1 MVALRSLFG
10 DPYRLGGGEAALGSI
25 FVGTFLLLDKIR
37 MDSYARLCSI
47 RVVDFAHRNIQR
59 SDLALNLEPPQ
70 PLRFESSQDIRVL
83 NRSLGFDITCLVEKM
98 YFNKTQDE
106 ESERRSAGSF
116 SSPQ

>member
-25 FVGTFLLLDKIR
+25 FVGTFLLLDKVR

-59 SDLALNLEPPQ
+59 SDLALVLPRSEPK
-70 PLRFESSQDIRVL
+70 RTEVVF
-83 NRSLGFDITCLVEKM
+83 LVD
-98 YFNKTQDE
+98 FV
-106 ESERRSAGSF
+106 
-116 SSPQ
+116 